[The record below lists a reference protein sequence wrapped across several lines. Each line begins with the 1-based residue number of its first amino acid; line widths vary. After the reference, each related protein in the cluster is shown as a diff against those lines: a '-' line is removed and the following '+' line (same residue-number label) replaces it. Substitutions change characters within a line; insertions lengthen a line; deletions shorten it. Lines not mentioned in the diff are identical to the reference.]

1 MTNVR
6 NSDAHQFAHVTIVG
20 CGLLG
25 GSFALA
31 LRRGGFTGRITA
43 CGGKR
48 SPQLAVERG
57 VADALE
63 TSFDGNNNGL
73 PCEAD
78 LIFLAAPIGGIL
90 DFLKTKTHLL
100 KAGALVTD
108 AGSTKAEICRVAR
121 LSLPASV
128 GFIGGHPMAG
138 SENTGVEFAT
148 AHLFER
154 ATWALMS
161 EHTASAEQF
170 AALHDLIAGFGA
182 RVLVT
187 APEQHDAAVALI
199 SHLPQLVAS
208 TLATLLDGEHDGPI
222 GRNAAERAL
231 AQQLAA
237 TGWRDMTRLAGSSFS
252 VWRDIVMTNQPN
264 IAQALGAMIA
274 ELQDLQEALAQR
286 DFNAVGDL
294 FKAANRSVEDQR
306 ALRLNQFEKIS

>member
-1 MTNVR
+1 M
-6 NSDAHQFAHVTIVG
+6 HKFAHVAIVG

-31 LRRGGFTGRITA
+31 LRRAGFTGRITA
-43 CGGKR
+43 CGGQR

-63 TSFDGNNNGL
+63 TSFDNNES
-73 PCEAD
+73 CSAD

-90 DFLKTKTHLL
+90 DFLKTKGGLL

-121 LSLPASV
+121 GSLPASV
-128 GFIGGHPMAG
+128 CFIGGHPMAG

-161 EHTASAEQF
+161 EHTATAEQF
-170 AALHDLIAGFGA
+170 AALHDLIVGFGA
-182 RVLVT
+182 RALVT
-187 APEQHDAAVALI
+187 TPDQHDAAVALI

-208 TLATLLDGEHDGPI
+208 TLATLLDGEHDG
-222 GRNAAERAL
+222 AVAERGL

-264 IAQALGAMIA
+264 VTQALGALIA
-274 ELQDLQEALAQR
+274 ELQNLQEALAHR
-286 DFNAVGDL
+286 DYTAVRAL
-294 FKAANRSVEDQR
+294 FEQANQSVAEQR
-306 ALRLNQFEKIS
+306 ALRVNEFQQMK